1 MMSSPNASAKW
12 SKYGVEDGKLVRK
25 AEFCPRCGPEY
36 SLRFTLTAKHVVAV
50 DTPLRMSDHSDL
62 LMWRLKLP

>member
-25 AEFCPRCGPEY
+25 AEFCPRCGPGVFLAVHADRKTCGRCGY
-36 SLRFTLTAKHVVAV
+36 SVKIE
-50 DTPLRMSDHSDL
+50 
-62 LMWRLKLP
+62 

>member
-25 AEFCPRCGPEY
+25 AEFCPTCGPVFPR
-36 SLRFTLTAKHVVAV
+36 SSQRPQIVW
-50 DTPLRMSDHSDL
+50 PLWIHSQD
-62 LMWRLKLP
+62 

>member
-25 AEFCPRCGPEY
+25 AEFCPTCGPGVFL
-36 SLRFTLTAKHVVAV
+36 SLIHISEPTR
-50 DTPLRMSDHSDL
+50 PY
-62 LMWRLKLP
+62 